1 MTLIWPG
8 ILALLILIPLMIALY
23 IWALRRRQVAV
34 RYSSLMLVRA
44 AIPRFSRL
52 RRHLPF
58 GLFLAAL
65 ASLIIA
71 FGRPVAVVAVP
82 TNQTTIILAID
93 VSGSMCSGDIQPNRL
108 VAAETAAISFI
119 HSQKASTRIG
129 VVAFSGFAEVV
140 QAPTTDQRALEGA
153 INSLL
158 TGRWTAIGSGIL
170 KSIDTIAEID
180 DNVWPSVNASSSPV
194 QPTPVPQGAYAPSI
208 VVLLTDGA
216 SNAGPTPLE
225 AAQQAVDRGV
235 RVYTIGFGTAFG
247 GEFVGCS
254 PRFQGR
260 EPFGGGGQGGF
271 PGGGGGGGGG
281 PGGGGGRFRRGID
294 EDTLKKIADM
304 TGGTYYSA
312 ESGQELTSV
321 FQNLPTNI
329 IVKHDVEEV
338 SVIFTAIGAL
348 LAALSIALSMLWRPL
363 P

>member
-1 MTLIWPG
+1 MNLLWPG
-8 ILALLILIPLMIALY
+8 ILILLVLIPLMIALY

-34 RYSSLMLVRA
+34 RYSSLVLVRA

-82 TNQTTIILAID
+82 TNQTTIILTID
-93 VSGSMCSGDIQPNRL
+93 VSGSMCSGDISPNRL
-108 VAAETAAISFI
+108 VAAERAAISFI
-119 HSQKASTRIG
+119 RSQKASTRIG

-140 QAPTTDQRALEGA
+140 QAPTTDQRALESA
-153 INSLL
+153 IDSLL
-158 TGRWTAIGSGIL
+158 TGRWTAIGSAIL

-180 DNVWPSVNASSSPV
+180 DNVWPSTDASSSPV
-194 QPTPVPQGAYAPSI
+194 QPTPVPPGAYAPSI

-225 AAQQAVDRGV
+225 ATQQAADRGV

-254 PRFQGR
+254 PRFQGN
-260 EPFGGGGQGGF
+260 EPFGGGQQFGGR
-271 PGGGGGGGGG
+271 PGG
-281 PGGGGGRFRRGID
+281 GGGGGRFRRGID
-294 EDTLKKIADM
+294 EETLKQIANM

-312 ESGQELTSV
+312 ESGSELTSV

-338 SVIFTAIGAL
+338 SFIFTAIGAL
-348 LAALSIALSMLWRPL
+348 LAAVSISLSMLWRPL

>member
-1 MTLIWPG
+1 MNLLWPG
-8 ILALLILIPLMIALY
+8 ILLLLILIPVAIAVY

-58 GLFLAAL
+58 GLFLAAI

-82 TNQTTIILAID
+82 TNQTTIILAMD

-108 VAAETAAISFI
+108 RAAEAAAISFI
-119 HSQKASTRIG
+119 RSQKASTRIG
-129 VVAFSGFAEVV
+129 IVAFSGFAEVV
-140 QAPTTDQRALEGA
+140 QTPTTDQRALESA
-153 INSLL
+153 IDSLL
-158 TGRWTAIGSGIL
+158 TGRWTAIGSAIL

-180 DNVWPSVNASSSPV
+180 ENVWPSTTAASSPV
-194 QPTPVPQGAYAPSI
+194 QPTPVTAGAYAPSI

-216 SNAGPTPLE
+216 SNAGIPPLE

-235 RVYTIGFGTAFG
+235 RVYTIGFGTPFG
-247 GEFVGCS
+247 GEFVECG
-254 PRFQGR
+254 PRFRGN
-260 EPFGGGGQGGF
+260 EPFGGGQ
-271 PGGGGGGGGG
+271 GGGG
-281 PGGGGGRFRRGID
+281 PGGGQGGGPGGGRFRRGID
-294 EDTLKKIADM
+294 EDTLKQIAAM

-312 ESGQELTSV
+312 ESGGELQSV
-321 FQNLPTNI
+321 FENLPTNI

-338 SVIFTAIGAL
+338 SVFFTGIGAL
-348 LAALSIALSMLWRPL
+348 LAAIGIVLSILWRPL